1 MVQLKS
7 KLLEKVRKTASY
19 YIQRQVDISFY
30 LADGLDKIMKE
41 KHISAKQLSEK
52 TKYSELKITTMLS
65 GMYDFKIS
73 EIAKIEE
80 SLGCIKLL

>member
-41 KHISAKQLSEK
+41 KHSADVIIE
-52 TKYSELKITTMLS
+52 ELKKKS
-65 GMYDFKIS
+65 N
-73 EIAKIEE
+73 E
-80 SLGCIKLL
+80 